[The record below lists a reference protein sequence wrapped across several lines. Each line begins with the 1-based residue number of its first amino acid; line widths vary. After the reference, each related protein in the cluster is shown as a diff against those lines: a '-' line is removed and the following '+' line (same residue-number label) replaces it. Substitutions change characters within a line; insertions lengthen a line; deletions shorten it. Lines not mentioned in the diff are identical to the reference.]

1 MSDGDSK
8 AALLEAAWELTVE
21 AFGLS
26 EIERAPS
33 QKASAKLFDQLK
45 TNEIAHRAGLSTGAF
60 YNRWPKRVDFLD
72 DFLDYAL
79 SVERYPD
86 PGELFSAFAA
96 VAESGSAY
104 DVIEA
109 MAMTNGRSLENNPSY
124 VIQSYLWAFCRD
136 RGDIESRLQSVF
148 RELRSSVIPLYQTL
162 LTHLGRELRPPFD
175 IESGATL
182 LNSQATGIASVRV
195 VGGDHAPPVELYAWA
210 VLALMPAVTRSIGDP
225 RDLREYVAEEFG

>member
-1 MSDGDSK
+1 MSTGDSK
-8 AALLEAAWELTVE
+8 SALLEAAWELTVE

-26 EIERAPS
+26 ELERSPS

-60 YNRWPKRVDFLD
+60 YNRWATRDDFLD

-79 SVERYPD
+79 SVQRYPD
-86 PGELFSAFAA
+86 PGELFSVFAN
-96 VAESGSAY
+96 VAEGSDY
-104 DVIEA
+104 DVLHA
-109 MAMTNGRSLENNPSY
+109 LAMTNGRRLESNPSY
-124 VIQSYLWAFCRD
+124 VIQSYLWAYCRD
-136 RGDIESRLQSVF
+136 RGDIEVRLQAVF
-148 RELRSSVIPLYQTL
+148 RELRTSVIPVYQTL
-162 LTHLGRELRPPFD
+162 LTHLGREMRPPFD

-210 VLALMPAVTRSIGDP
+210 VLALMPALTRSVGDD
-225 RDLREYVAEEFG
+225 RDLASYLADELA